1 MTFEGRVFEYLV
13 ISLFV
18 APFSLR
24 FAGMDK
30 KGSLAAFFVGFF
42 VYISL
47 GFSGFLV
54 LLALHVLG
62 AIVTRTGF
70 SRKQRSGI
78 EQKKR
83 SFENVCANGLL
94 PAAAAVAAGLFT
106 NYSEL
111 FTVAFVSAIAAAT
124 ADTVSSEIGELS
136 KRRPRLITTFEYVDV
151 GTDGAVTVMGT
162 VAGMGGAAIIAAIAI
177 LSGILVSTALLFLI
191 AVVSGF
197 AGTIVD
203 SILGAALERKGVIGN
218 DLVNLFSISAGLLL
232 SVLLY
237 VSVI

>member
-54 LLALHVLG
+54 LLSLHVLG

-94 PAAAAVAAGLFT
+94 PAAAAVAGAVFT
-106 NYSEL
+106 DYSEL
-111 FTVAFVSAIAAAT
+111 FTVAFVSAIAVAT
-124 ADTVSSEIGELS
+124 ADTVSSELGELS
-136 KRRPRLITTFEYVDV
+136 KTRPRLITTFEPVDV

-162 VAGMGGAAIIAAIAI
+162 VAGMGGAAIIAAVAI
-177 LSGILVSTALLFLI
+177 LSGTLVSTAHLFLI
-191 AVVSGF
+191 AAVSGF
-197 AGTIVD
+197 AGTIID
-203 SILGAALERKGVIGN
+203 SILGATLERKGVIGN
-218 DLVNLFSISAGLLL
+218 DLVNLFSIGVGLLL

-237 VSVI
+237 ISTT

>member
-1 MTFEGRVFEYLV
+1 MTVEGRVFEYLV
-13 ISLFV
+13 ISLVV

-62 AIVTRTGF
+62 ASVTRTGF
-70 SRKQRSGI
+70 SRKRRSGI

-83 SFENVCANGLL
+83 SFGNVCANGFL
-94 PAAAAVAAGLFT
+94 PAAAAVAGAVFTDYSKLFI
-106 NYSEL
+106 
-111 FTVAFVSAIAAAT
+111 VAFVSAIAAAT
-124 ADTVSSEIGELS
+124 SDTVSSELGELS
-136 KRRPRLITTFEYVDV
+136 KTRPRLITTLEPVDT

-162 VAGMGGAAIIAAIAI
+162 FAGMGGSAIIAAVAI
-177 LSGILVSTALLFLI
+177 LSGTLVSTTHLFLI
-191 AVVSGF
+191 VTVSGF
-197 AGTIVD
+197 SGTVVD
-203 SILGAALERKGVIGN
+203 SILGATLERKGVIGN
-218 DLVNLFSISAGLLL
+218 DLVNLFSIGAGLLL

-237 VSVI
+237 VLVI